1 MLVSLSHT
9 LELLSSSHAPQLIL
23 GLIACGVVLLTCA
36 DEAISI
42 LAFLVQR
49 LITLTLL
56 WPAIAPSW
64 AITNVVAF
72 VAVALVWGSSA
83 LSWQRKR
90 LSQDTDSDSGRRLLL
105 NTPFRLLAT
114 VLAILV
120 SYGVTQIYASQR
132 TPYAIA
138 FTTIWI
144 IVISLLTL
152 LFSRDSLGVGL
163 GVLTCADGCRVWYAL
178 SQPQLLVWGLWSICD
193 ILVALGA
200 VYLRNAEISANST
213 TSEKLP

>member
-1 MLVSLSHT
+1 VLVSLSHT

-72 VAVALVWGSSA
+72 VAVAVWVAAHFLQG
-83 LSWQRKR
+83 KR
-90 LSQDTDSDSGRRLLL
+90 
-105 NTPFRLLAT
+105 
-114 VLAILV
+114 
-120 SYGVTQIYASQR
+120 
-132 TPYAIA
+132 
-138 FTTIWI
+138 
-144 IVISLLTL
+144 
-152 LFSRDSLGVGL
+152 
-163 GVLTCADGCRVWYAL
+163 
-178 SQPQLLVWGLWSICD
+178 
-193 ILVALGA
+193 
-200 VYLRNAEISANST
+200 
-213 TSEKLP
+213 